1 MQMDSVVLSERV
13 LSSAARLHELKQ
25 QRDRIDADMARE
37 VAQLTAA
44 LQGTSIQSLNGAGAK
59 KVVPPAGTLQE
70 KIFNWLKA
78 NGGRG
83 KSAETIGTGVGH
95 EMKKTRSTLHAM
107 RKSGLV
113 NRTGRDLWKAV
124 VEA

>member
-1 MQMDSVVLSERV
+1 MDSIVLSEP
-13 LSSAARLHELKQ
+13 LLASAARLHELKQ
-25 QRDRIDADMARE
+25 QRDRIDADIARE
-37 VAQLTAA
+37 LTQLATAF
-44 LQGTSIQSLNGAGAK
+44 QRSGTPIPSLNGAGTREA
-59 KVVPPAGTLQE
+59 PPAGTLQE

-78 NGGRG
+78 NGGKG

-113 NRTGRDLWKAV
+113 ARTGRDLWKAV